1 MKKRKIIG
9 FVLASAMVVPF
20 AAGSVKDANAEN
32 FSGKEK
38 QYYTLCSSSSLTV
51 ANKKTCKE
59 FNAYLK
65 NKNADLKKNIF
76 CIHRKQYHIF
86 PGDHIF

>member
-1 MKKRKIIG
+1 MIRLKKNKIIG
-9 FVLASAMVVPF
+9 LVLASAMVFPL
-20 AAGSVKDANAEN
+20 AAGSVKEAKAEN

-59 FNAYLK
+59 FNAY
-65 NKNADLKKNIF
+65 
-76 CIHRKQYHIF
+76 
-86 PGDHIF
+86 